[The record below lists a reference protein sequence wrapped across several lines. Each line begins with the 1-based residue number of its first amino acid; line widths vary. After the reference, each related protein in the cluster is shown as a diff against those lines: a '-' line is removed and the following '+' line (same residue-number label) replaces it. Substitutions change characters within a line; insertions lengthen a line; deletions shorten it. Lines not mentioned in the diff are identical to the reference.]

1 MFLQYNIK
9 RGIKSNTLSPAFI
22 TLQKASF
29 PKKCLLIERRLW
41 FSDKKG
47 KKKNK
52 AASKTLTFAIPS
64 FTSLNNLASLMKVN
78 YDSLER
84 KMKKLGFDNITSKY
98 ILTREYIEL
107 VLQEYGYSD
116 SHMTNTRNSFNLYE
130 DLKEPINP
138 KFLSPRPPIIAIM
151 GHVDHGKTTLLD
163 YLRRSKVVDSEHGGI
178 TQHIG
183 AFKVATPVTGS
194 QLTFLDTPGHSAFL
208 KMRERGAKCTD
219 IVILVVDCDDLVM
232 EQTKEAIKHIKNNLE
247 LQNPEDPES
256 VSRLVVV
263 MSKIDKIPIAADRKK
278 RLDLLKQQLVKEA
291 IPVEGLGG
299 DVPVIS
305 ISARTGENMDV
316 LEENLVTLGEV
327 LDLKAESNL
336 KQMCEGYVVET
347 NKDPKKG
354 TIATVLIKRGI
365 LKTGAVLLSGNTY
378 CKVKRMDDEN
388 AKQMK
393 DAKPSDVVQLI
404 GWKDVPEVGD
414 ELIQVKSEKLAKKY
428 ISEREQLLQEE
439 QEESRVSQI
448 NEESFLSKEQQKI
461 RKQEKIESKRNRGF
475 KEEDNI
481 NLSENDLK
489 KDNNAECKE
498 INYIIKGDVAG
509 SVEAIRE
516 SLLPLKNKE
525 VKLNVIDEGVGLP
538 TENDFKLAKS
548 TNAVI
553 ICFNLELN
561 HEVLELK
568 NEYNLIKIKEFNV
581 IYHLIEDVVE
591 KLTENLKP
599 IYNDRELFRV
609 GISKVLSYKIKNREV
624 KIAGCKVTDGLFR
637 KKNEVI
643 VKRGK
648 NPDEMVELYR
658 GKLATL
664 KRNLTDVAEVN
675 KGVECACTF
684 AKFDKFEEG
693 DVIIGVEQV
702 PVERVF
708 IPES

>member
-1 MFLQYNIK
+1 MFLQSRYN
-9 RGIKSNTLSPAFI
+9 GIVKAKNCSFISSILNNTLYSKNVTIFNN
-22 TLQKASF
+22 
-29 PKKCLLIERRLW
+29 KCFYSSKRN
-41 FSDKKG
+41 KN
-47 KKKNK
+47 KKKIELK
-52 AASKTLTFAIPS
+52 PLTFPVPS

-84 KMKKLGFDNITSKY
+84 KMKNLGFENVTSKY

-107 VLQEYGYSD
+107 VLQEYNYSLKEI
-116 SHMTNTRNSFNLYE
+116 TTAKNSSNLYE
-130 DLKEPINP
+130 ELKEPINP
-138 KFLSPRPPIIAIM
+138 KYLTTRPPMIAIM

-163 YLRRSKVVDSEHGGI
+163 HLRRSNVVDGEHGGI

-183 AFKVATPVTGS
+183 AFKVITPVTKS

-219 IVILVVDCDDLVM
+219 LVILVVDCDDLVM

-247 LQNPEDPES
+247 LQNPEDPDS

-263 MSKIDKIPIAADRKK
+263 MSKIDKIPVAADRKK
-278 RLDLLKQQLVKEA
+278 RLDTLKQQLVNEG

-299 DVPVIS
+299 DVPVIC

-327 LDLKAESNL
+327 LDLKAESNS

-347 NKDPKKG
+347 NKDPKIG
-354 TIATVLIKRGI
+354 VIATVLIKRGI
-365 LKTGAVLLSGNTY
+365 LKTGAFLLCGNTY

-388 AKQMK
+388 SKVIK
-393 DAKPSDVVQLI
+393 EAKPSDVVQLI

-414 ELIQVKSEKLAKKY
+414 EIIQVKSEKIAKKY
-428 ISEREQLLQEE
+428 IAERQQLIQEE
-439 QEESRVSQI
+439 QDEGRVSQM
-448 NEESFLSKEQQKI
+448 NEEAFLSKGQQKL
-461 RKQEKIESKRNRGF
+461 RKQEKLESRKNRGF
-475 KEEDNI
+475 KTEDNI
-481 NLSENDLK
+481 TENGNEIEGYDG
-489 KDNNAECKE
+489 DVCKE

-516 SLLPLKNKE
+516 SLMPLKNKE
-525 VKLNVIDEGVGLP
+525 VKCNVIGEGVGLP

-548 TNAVI
+548 TDAKI
-553 ICFNLELN
+553 ICFNLGKSN
-561 HEVLELK
+561 EVVELK
-568 NEYNLIKIKEFNV
+568 NTYPQVELKEFNV

-591 KLTENLKP
+591 TLTENLKP
-599 IYNDRELFRV
+599 IYKDKELFKAS
-609 GISKVLSYKIKNREV
+609 ILKVLSYKIKNRTV

-637 KKNEVI
+637 RKQDVI

-648 NPDEMVELYR
+648 NSDEMVEVYR

-664 KRNLTDVAEVN
+664 KRNLDDVSEVN

-684 AKFDKFEEG
+684 VKFDNFEEG
-693 DVIIGVEQV
+693 DVIAGIEEI

-708 IPES
+708 IPEN